1 MSGFPNQNLLPD
13 NNQILN
19 SASNGR
25 NQLNN

>member
-13 NNQILN
+13 NNQISN